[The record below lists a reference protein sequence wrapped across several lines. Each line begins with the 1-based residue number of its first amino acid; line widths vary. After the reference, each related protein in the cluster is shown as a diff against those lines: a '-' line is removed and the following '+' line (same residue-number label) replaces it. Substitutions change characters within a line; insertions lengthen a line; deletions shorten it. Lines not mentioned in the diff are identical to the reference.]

1 MAEEQKRTTTIVQEV
16 SDSEFQTIAPSVWF
30 DEKQATVFISGTY
43 EDIEELREG
52 LELCVNRLKEL
63 DKESLTV
70 VIMKGLPEV
79 VGFPLRN
86 ADADQVTRYLMALA
100 HEARI
105 LRDVDA
111 GEKAKELARH
121 IAMRDAD
128 VEELVRPGE
137 IRAGIV
143 PKLVRFTPE
152 LPGYVGDLE
161 RLRDVT
167 EKQIRQLEAAIE
179 SATTVGQQYELL
191 DSLHRKSTPSYLID
205 TLGPYLAAIGEIQ
218 NIINEIQGKE
228 HQEVVIESI
237 VQQSPISVSLDGASQ
252 AVQVVTDTVVPWR
265 RKHAQEMARLA
276 TLEKQAEIES
286 KKAEILEK
294 RARAAKDRAEAGRLA
309 AEAAKQREEAERM
322 KLENEK
328 LRVELHRA
336 KIQLALDILA
346 QVAPDLP
353 ETEKIAYTVR
363 LLAPLDTIV
372 SSELEISTGK

>member
-16 SDSEFQTIAPSVWF
+16 SDSELQTIAPGVWF
-30 DEKQATVFISGTY
+30 DEKQATVYISGTY
-43 EDIEELREG
+43 EDIGELREG
-52 LELCVNRLKEL
+52 LGQCANRLKEL
-63 DKESLTV
+63 DKEFLTV
-70 VIMKGLPEV
+70 VTMKDLV
-79 VGFPLRN
+79 DIVGFPLRN

-105 LRDVDA
+105 MGD
-111 GEKAKELARH
+111 AKELARF
-121 IAMRDAD
+121 ITLRDAD
-128 VEELVRPGE
+128 LEELPSS
-137 IRAGIV
+137 IKSIV
-143 PKLVRFTPE
+143 LPSPRKHELVELFHHKLTP
-152 LPGYVGDLE
+152 D
-161 RLRDVT
+161 
-167 EKQIRQLEAAIE
+167 
-179 SATTVGQQYELL
+179 
-191 DSLHRKSTPSYLID
+191 YLVD
-205 TLGPYLAAIGEIQ
+205 TLGPFLAAIAEIQ
-218 NIINEIQGKE
+218 DIIDEIQGKE
-228 HQEVVIESI
+228 HREVVIESI
-237 VQQSPISVSLDGASQ
+237 VQQSPISISLDGASQ

-309 AEAAKQREEAERM
+309 AEAAKQREEAGRM

-346 QVAPDLP
+346 QVAPNLP